1 MLMLFMLLIWLTQEG
16 HNLLQLLSQGQ
27 AVLLLHLLIHE
38 LCESRF
44 DRVLIPA
51 LEKDDV
57 FRLVALDLPHSV
69 IHAVFPADTFKLLDA
84 VILLHFKAAHAL
96 ILLGQLLHGHF
107 PMRHHVSLGLLLRL
121 MLTVF
126 FFSVAHVR
134 TNGTFQHPAG
144 KLCAVDNQRNAS
156 VFNIFLQVIPPFG
169 QRNSAISF

>member
-57 FRLVALDLPHSV
+57 PLGVRSKPVS
-69 IHAVFPADTFKLLDA
+69 FPAPVTQY
-84 VILLHFKAAHAL
+84 
-96 ILLGQLLHGHF
+96 G
-107 PMRHHVSLGLLLRL
+107 
-121 MLTVF
+121 
-126 FFSVAHVR
+126 FS
-134 TNGTFQHPAG
+134 
-144 KLCAVDNQRNAS
+144 
-156 VFNIFLQVIPPFG
+156 
-169 QRNSAISF
+169 